1 MTETF
6 LGYERPDGQMGI
18 RNWVGVLSVMD
29 NVNPIAAA
37 ICQSV
42 AGTLLIKT
50 LFVRGQYGRDL
61 EITYNTL
68 AGMGRNPNLASILVV
83 GLEETSTSQ
92 VADRIRNCGKPVD
105 VLLVQNEA
113 GSIAATAEGVRK
125 AAALAVAASRE
136 RRKPVP
142 VSALCIGVEC
152 GGSDTTSGLAAN
164 PCIGRVSDRIVAGGG
179 KVVISETS
187 EFLGAE
193 HLFAER
199 AIDETVRK
207 AFLDRVD
214 RMEKEALVRGVDIRG
229 TNPVADNIRG
239 GLTTIEE
246 KSLGATAKAGTT
258 PLVGVLDYAEAAV
271 IPGMHFM
278 ATPAPAVESMTG
290 LAAGGCQLILFSTGV
305 GNMIG
310 NMVSPTIKITANAN
324 TARKQADNIDVEVTA
339 ILESDRTIEEAGDG
353 LFRFVLDIASGT
365 LTRSEVLDMRETAV
379 SRFEPTI

>member
-37 ICQSV
+37 ICQNV

-61 EITYNTL
+61 EIAYNTL

-113 GSIAATAEGVRK
+113 GSIAAMAEGIRK
-125 AAALAVAASRE
+125 AAALAVAASSE

-164 PCIGRVSDRIVAGGG
+164 PCIGRVSDRIVEGGG

-214 RMEKEALVRGVDIRG
+214 RMEKEALMRGVDIRG

-258 PLVGVLDYAEAAV
+258 PLVGVLDYGEAAV

-324 TARKQADNIDVEVTA
+324 TARRQADNIDVEVTSV
-339 ILESDRTIEEAGDG
+339 LESDRTIEEAGDE
-353 LFRFVLDIASGT
+353 LFRFVLDVASGT

>member
-1 MTETF
+1 
-6 LGYERPDGQMGI
+6 
-18 RNWVGVLSVMD
+18 
-29 NVNPIAAA
+29 
-37 ICQSV
+37 
-42 AGTLLIKT
+42 
-50 LFVRGQYGRDL
+50 
-61 EITYNTL
+61 
-68 AGMGRNPNLASILVV
+68 MGRNPNLASILVV

-113 GSIAATAEGVRK
+113 GSIAAMAEGIRK
-125 AAALAVAASRE
+125 AAALAVAASSE

-164 PCIGRVSDRIVAGGG
+164 PCIGRVSDRIVEGGG

-214 RMEKEALVRGVDIRG
+214 RMEKEALMRGVDIRG

-258 PLVGVLDYAEAAV
+258 PLVGVLDYGEAAV

-324 TARKQADNIDVEVTA
+324 TARRQADNIDVEVTSV
-339 ILESDRTIEEAGDG
+339 LESDRTIEEAGDE
-353 LFRFVLDIASGT
+353 LFRFVLDVASGT

>member
-37 ICQSV
+37 ICQNV

-113 GSIAATAEGVRK
+113 GSIAAMAEGIRK
-125 AAALAVAASRE
+125 AAALAVAASSE

-164 PCIGRVSDRIVAGGG
+164 PCIGRVSDRIVEGGG

-214 RMEKEALVRGVDIRG
+214 RMEKEALMRGVDIRG

-258 PLVGVLDYAEAAV
+258 PLVGVLDYGEAAV

-324 TARKQADNIDVEVTA
+324 TARRQADNIDVEVTSV
-339 ILESDRTIEEAGDG
+339 LESDRTIEEAGDE
-353 LFRFVLDIASGT
+353 LFRFVLDVASGT

>member
-1 MTETF
+1 
-6 LGYERPDGQMGI
+6 
-18 RNWVGVLSVMD
+18 
-29 NVNPIAAA
+29 
-37 ICQSV
+37 
-42 AGTLLIKT
+42 
-50 LFVRGQYGRDL
+50 
-61 EITYNTL
+61 
-68 AGMGRNPNLASILVV
+68 
-83 GLEETSTSQ
+83 
-92 VADRIRNCGKPVD
+92 
-105 VLLVQNEA
+105 
-113 GSIAATAEGVRK
+113 
-125 AAALAVAASRE
+125 
-136 RRKPVP
+136 
-142 VSALCIGVEC
+142 
-152 GGSDTTSGLAAN
+152 
-164 PCIGRVSDRIVAGGG
+164 VSDRIVEGGG

-214 RMEKEALVRGVDIRG
+214 RMEKEALMRGVDIRG

-258 PLVGVLDYAEAAV
+258 PLVGVLDYGEAAV

-324 TARKQADNIDVEVTA
+324 TARRQADNIDVEVTSV
-339 ILESDRTIEEAGDG
+339 LESDRTIEEAGDE
-353 LFRFVLDIASGT
+353 LFRFVLDVASGT